1 VARPDSGGQVSAKG
15 RSLRMM
21 VPLVA
26 MVVVASACGRSGGSK
41 APNASPPPGAKPAAA
56 LGDFGSLKAVCGPGN
71 AKGAT
76 ATGVTDT
83 SINVATM
90 ADPGNTAV
98 PGLDQELFDTA
109 DAFVGWCNAA
119 GGIQGRKLVLHKR
132 DSALFQVPARM
143 IESCQAD
150 FALVGNGEALDATG
164 VQQRV
169 SCKLPEIAAFDVSLP
184 AGTAALSVQPLPAA
198 DDEAGLGGPYRRLA
212 QLDPAAIKY
221 YGVLSSTVQSI
232 KDSGNR
238 TRAAAESLGFSTV
251 DYEELPIQVNN
262 WRPYVENLKSRGVQ
276 VLTMLNNP
284 DQLAALYKS
293 MADVGYFPKYTF
305 VDANMYNTKLI
316 AEGGSAL
323 QGNIYVNSGIVPFE
337 LADQYPAT
345 KQYINLL
352 QQYAKRAKPKAL
364 GVNGF
369 SAWLLFAQSAK
380 ACGSNLTRQCLIDQ
394 AAATKDWTG
403 GGLHGAQQPGNAT
416 QSIGSCFM
424 LLKATP
430 SGFVVDKTVT
440 QPNRDLFNCDPAN
453 AFKLKGFPPS

>member
-1 VARPDSGGQVSAKG
+1 VRTMIPAAA
-15 RSLRMM
+15 
-21 VPLVA
+21 LVL
-26 MVVVASACGRSGGSK
+26 VASACGRTGPSK
-41 APNASPPPGAKPAAA
+41 ASNSSSPPGAKRAAVS
-56 LGDFGSLKAVCGPGN
+56 GDFGTLKGVCGPGT

-83 SINVATM
+83 AINVATM

-109 DAFVGWCNAA
+109 DAFVAWCNAA

-132 DSALFQVPARM
+132 DSALFQVQARM
-143 IESCQAD
+143 IESCQGD

-198 DDEAGLGGPYRRLA
+198 DDEAPLGGPYRHLA
-212 QLDPAAIKY
+212 QVDPAAIKH
-221 YGVLSSTVQSI
+221 YGMLSSTVQSV

-238 TRAAAESLGFSTV
+238 TRAAAESLGYTTV

-276 VLTMLNNP
+276 VLTMLSNP

-293 MADVGYFPKYTF
+293 MADVGYFPKYTM
-305 VDANMYNTKLI
+305 VDANMYDTKLI

-323 QGNIYVNSGIVPFE
+323 QGIYVNSGIVPFE
-337 LADQYPAT
+337 LADQFPAT
-345 KQYINLL
+345 KQYLDLL
-352 QQYAKRAKPKAL
+352 QQYAKGAKPKGL

-380 ACGSNLTRQCLIDQ
+380 ACGSSLTRQCLIDH
-394 AAATKDWTG
+394 AGATKDWTG

-416 QSIGSCFM
+416 QSLGPCFM

-430 SGFVVDKTVT
+430 NGFTVDSTLT
-440 QPNRDLFNCDPAN
+440 QPNNGLFNCDPAN
-453 AFKLKGFPPS
+453 VFKLKGFPPS